1 MSIFGSSIGT
11 NRPTGSA
18 DWTQSATGSITGG
31 CQGIGNIEVVFPP
44 SWETPFTGR
53 KRKPTEPPPSP
64 IVDAEDDEFEPVT
77 SSRLVPIDDPVA
89 DWVQS
94 ADPESPIGHNRTTTS
109 SIGSSTGTDRPTTAT
124 AEQHTTTTEQRIQEA
139 LNNADASTGAPDEL
153 TMDTVLEHLSNRLLM
168 ERGSSVGPNRQ
179 TGDRGATRSPI
190 GSNRPTPS
198 IPATPVVSKAYEESY
213 LREPFRDERA
223 CASGAMCECNFI
235 DPSIPFVAVEFTPY
249 GIPPDPLPSMCVLC
263 SRKTTQ
269 KLFYDVLL
277 RGKHA
282 AGVIQR
288 YGNIVNA
295 PGEYARE
302 CALVCPTNGPLQCL
316 PVPMMS
322 HQRNRYETYL
332 HNGVRCI
339 RQLRVSYEDF
349 HRPSTEEGR

>member
-1 MSIFGSSIGT
+1 MPPMSTEEARSMEVVS
-11 NRPTGSA
+11 
-18 DWTQSATGSITGG
+18 DVVLD
-31 CQGIGNIEVVFPP
+31 VVFPL

-53 KRKPTEPPPSP
+53 KRKPVEQAPPSP
-64 IVDAEDDEFEPVT
+64 IVDDDDDDDEFESVSGPM
-77 SSRLVPIDDPVA
+77 
-89 DWVQS
+89 QS
-94 ADPESPIGHNRTTTS
+94 GQPAAHWAQ
-109 SIGSSTGTDRPTTAT
+109 STGTSMDTDQPTA
-124 AEQHTTTTEQRIQEA
+124 TTTEQRIQEA
-139 LNNADASTGAPDEL
+139 LNDADASVGGPDEL

-168 ERGSSVGPNRQ
+168 EK
-179 TGDRGATRSPI
+179 GDRGT
-190 GSNRPTPS
+190 T
-198 IPATPVVSKAYEESY
+198 IPVLAVPVVSKAYEESY

-235 DPSIPFVAVEFTPY
+235 DPSIPFIGVEFTPY
-249 GIPPDPLPSMCVLC
+249 GIPPTTLPSLCVLC

-282 AGVIQR
+282 TGVIQR

-322 HQRNRYETYL
+322 HQRNRYETYM

-339 RQLRVSYEDF
+339 RQLRVGYEDF
-349 HRPSTEEGR
+349 RRPSTEGEC